1 MNWELILTAL
11 EKMAGMNF
19 VLVIA
24 LVFVSGYLLKNFTKL
39 SNKLIPWFLTALGVA
54 GNLALSGASLAN
66 GIIGMV
72 IAYVV
77 MAFYE
82 HIKNSLEYI
91 VVKKSNP

>member
-11 EKMAGMNF
+11 GKMAGMNF

-24 LVFVSGYLLKNFTKL
+24 FVFIMGSLLKYKTNQ
-39 SNKLIPWFLTALGVA
+39 SNKLIPWFLTACGA
-54 GNLALSGASLAN
+54 GMNLLLSGMDIPN

-77 MAFYE
+77 MGFYE
-82 HIKNSLEYI
+82 QIKNSIEYI